1 MSIACSRV
9 WLLKAHIEADLTP
22 HVVQLRSSM
31 CRGLKGMVKMVVDTL
46 LRSNPNESDVVKQG
60 TINYDIQI
68 LQSWFADQE
77 VDVADADVDAEADAD
92 ADADA
97 DVDADDD
104 ADADA
109 DGSGSSRGSHRLVD
123 YDDDDDS
130 DEGTGTGSAK
140 GTAMTEAATPSTARE
155 TGSGGGRRP
164 IVIIFEDFEAFD
176 IDALGDFI
184 VVCRSVL
191 RT

>member
-1 MSIACSRV
+1 
-9 WLLKAHIEADLTP
+9 
-22 HVVQLRSSM
+22 
-31 CRGLKGMVKMVVDTL
+31 MVVDAL
-46 LRSNPNESDVVKQG
+46 LRSNPNESGVVKQG

-68 LQSWFADQE
+68 LQSWFVDQE
-77 VDVADADVDAEADAD
+77 VDVADAD

-97 DVDADDD
+97 DVD

-140 GTAMTEAATPSTARE
+140 GTAMTKAATPSAARE

-191 RT
+191 CT